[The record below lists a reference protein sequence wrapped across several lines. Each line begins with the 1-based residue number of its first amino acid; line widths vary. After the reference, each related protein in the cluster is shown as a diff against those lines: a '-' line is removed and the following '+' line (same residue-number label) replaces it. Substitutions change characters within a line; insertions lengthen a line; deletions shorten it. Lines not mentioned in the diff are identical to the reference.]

1 MSKLSGQL
9 PATRNRKTFR
19 IFKKK
24 RKEKEK
30 RTTFRI
36 FKKKR
41 KEKKRER
48 EIKKEKG
55 KRKMIY
61 IYNTE
66 NCLISFFYMSK
77 EAVLKPLGRSQRDR

>member
-41 KEKKRER
+41 KEKRKRN
-48 EIKKEKG
+48 KKG

-61 IYNTE
+61 I
-66 NCLISFFYMSK
+66 
-77 EAVLKPLGRSQRDR
+77 